1 MESPTR
7 PEDYDQR
14 IDRFANDE
22 QAQDLLKM
30 VSIAANVYFAYLE
43 YRGVQVGSL
52 FIHRNVP
59 SNASL
64 ITKHINVDD
73 LYRGGSLVSEH

>member
-1 MESPTR
+1 MD
-7 PEDYDQR
+7 DYEQR

-30 VSIAANVYFAYLE
+30 VSTAAGVYFAYLE

-59 SNASL
+59 PSDGPP
-64 ITKHINVDD
+64 IHKHINVDD
-73 LYRGGSLVSEH
+73 LYAGGHLLSEH